1 MKRASLNVLQQV
13 RAAAG
18 AVETLPAA
26 SPPAPATPKSD
37 TVKPSR
43 DGKTNITGYFF
54 PAWKNA
60 LRLVQIQTGKN
71 FQGLLE
77 EALIDLFRK
86 HNVPVPTD
94 KQEN

>member
-1 MKRASLNVLQQV
+1 MKRAPLNVLQQV
-13 RAAAG
+13 KDAAG
-18 AVETLPAA
+18 GVETVSPA
-26 SPPAPATPKSD
+26 STPTTSKPD
-37 TVKPSR
+37 AVKPSR

-94 KQEN
+94 KQAN

>member
-1 MKRASLNVLQQV
+1 MKRAPLNALQQV

-18 AVETLPAA
+18 VEAPPVAA
-26 SPPAPATPKSD
+26 APASDKSN
-37 TVKPSR
+37 VAKPSR

-54 PAWKNA
+54 PDWKNA

-77 EALIDLFRK
+77 EALTDLFRK

-94 KQEN
+94 KQAN

>member
-1 MKRASLNVLQQV
+1 MKRAPLNVLQQV
-13 RAAAG
+13 KAAAG
-18 AVETLPAA
+18 GVETLP
-26 SPPAPATPKSD
+26 PAPAPAALKSD
-37 TVKPSR
+37 VVKPSR

>member
-1 MKRASLNVLQQV
+1 MRRAPLNALQQIKV
-13 RAAAG
+13 AAG
-18 AVETLPAA
+18 GVETPLL
-26 SPPAPATPKSD
+26 PPAPVFTASKPD
-37 TVKPSR
+37 AAKPSR
-43 DGKTNITGYFF
+43 EGKTNITGYFF

-94 KQEN
+94 KQDN